1 MSLVQF
7 PADRRTAD
15 IRRCVKAL
23 QDLHGEEANRFWRAE
38 MMRFACALRE
48 QGVEEAEVSHQAHL
62 YLAAVQMELERA
74 FAEERID
81 ASRRR
86 T

>member
-15 IRRCVKAL
+15 IRRCAKAL

-38 MMRFACALRE
+38 MARFATNLRE
-48 QGVEEAEVSHQAHL
+48 QGVEETEVSHQAHL
-62 YLAAVQMELERA
+62 YLAAVQLELEIA
-74 FAEERID
+74 FAEERVD
-81 ASRRR
+81 VSRRR

>member
-23 QDLHGEEANRFWRAE
+23 QELHGEDANRFWRAE
-38 MMRFACALRE
+38 MVRFASGLRE
-48 QGVEEAEVSHQAHL
+48 QGVEEAEVSHQARL
-62 YLAAVQMELERA
+62 YLAAVQMELELA
-74 FAEERID
+74 FAQERLE
-81 ASRRR
+81 ATSRRP
-86 T
+86 